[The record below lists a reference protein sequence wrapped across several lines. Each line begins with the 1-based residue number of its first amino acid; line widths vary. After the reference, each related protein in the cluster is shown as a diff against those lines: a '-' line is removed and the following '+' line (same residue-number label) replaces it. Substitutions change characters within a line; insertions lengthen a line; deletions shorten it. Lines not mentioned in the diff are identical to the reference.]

1 MNSEYN
7 PEHRRLALMF
17 LVHSFLYYQLGE
29 SILGDSEYDKLSVK
43 LKKVIETDKNIPHYN
58 IIKNALGDEASG
70 YSIPTK
76 AYPQEII
83 STALHL
89 LYQEQYKDKVS
100 LNDFLKSY
108 GYHGVTQ

>member
-1 MNSEYN
+1 MNSKSN
-7 PEHRRLALMF
+7 SKHKQLALKF

-29 SILGDSEYDKLSVK
+29 SILEDSEYDKLCVQ
-43 LKKVIETDKNIPHYN
+43 LKKVIETDKNVPHYD

-76 AYPQEII
+76 AYPKEII

-89 LYQEQYKDKVS
+89 LYQERYKNKVS
-100 LNDFLKSY
+100 LKDFLKSY
-108 GYHGVTQ
+108 GYGAER

>member
-1 MNSEYN
+1 MNSKAN
-7 PEHRRLALMF
+7 SEHKRLALKF

-29 SILGDSEYDKLSVK
+29 SILEDSEYDKLCVQ
-43 LKKVIETDKNIPHYN
+43 LKKVIETDKNIPHYD

-76 AYPQEII
+76 AYPKEII

-89 LYQEQYKDKVS
+89 LYQERYKNKVS
-100 LNDFLKSY
+100 LKDFLKSY
-108 GYHGVTQ
+108 GYGAE

>member
-1 MNSEYN
+1 MNSKSSS
-7 PEHRRLALMF
+7 EHKQLALKF

-29 SILGDSEYDKLSVK
+29 SVIGDSEYDKLCVE
-43 LKKVIETDKNIPHYN
+43 LKKVIKTDKNIPHYD

-83 STALHL
+83 STSLHL
-89 LYQEQYKDKVS
+89 LYQDQYKDKVS
-100 LNDFLKSY
+100 LKDFLKSY
-108 GYHGVTQ
+108 GYGAE

>member
-1 MNSEYN
+1 MMSSEYN
-7 PEHRRLALMF
+7 SEHKRFALMF

-29 SILGDSEYDKLSVK
+29 SIIEDNEYDKLSVE
-43 LKKVIETDKNIPHYN
+43 LKEIIETDKNIPHYN

-89 LYQEQYKDKVS
+89 LYQEQYKHKVS
-100 LNDFLKSY
+100 LTDFLKSY
-108 GYHGVTQ
+108 GYHKE